1 MREREDRTLPFAF
14 RSEEMSLP
22 TIRKHVLCEG
32 PRVVCDETAVGFQHQ
47 QPDDVQPSA
56 FASFAS

>member
-22 TIRKHVLCEG
+22 TIRKHVAPNSTIGRGYGRTTQSQIGWPLRSDG
-32 PRVVCDETAVGFQHQ
+32 
-47 QPDDVQPSA
+47 
-56 FASFAS
+56 

>member
-22 TIRKHVLCEG
+22 TIREACRAQQHDLRGRSDVLG
-32 PRVVCDETAVGFQHQ
+32 YVARALPNKTDQ
-47 QPDDVQPSA
+47 SL
-56 FASFAS
+56 